1 MKEPTDENAVLI
13 FDMGGCDTGW
23 NLSDVSLVQAR
34 SVSDRLNKSFQR
46 NVQKNSGYF
55 NAPAGPWELHLYSAD
70 GELLEVLDKG
80 KGGEGM
86 KPFPKIERS
95 GIMVIKDK

>member
-1 MKEPTDENAVLI
+1 MKEPTDENAVLV
-13 FDMGGCDTGW
+13 FDMGGSAVGW
-23 NLSDVSLVQAR
+23 TLSDVSLVQAR
-34 SVSDRLNKSFQR
+34 SVMDRLNCSFQR

-55 NAPAGPWELHLYSAD
+55 NAPAGPWELHLYSST
-70 GELLEVLDKG
+70 GELLEIVDKG

-95 GIMVIKDK
+95 GIMVIKDL